1 LVAKTLL
8 RAGSKEQEVLAVK
21 SVLDTCEPRPEILA
35 GTFNPEVFT
44 ASLGPITGHY
54 RDGSGVIDSIYT
66 NAELFFREV
75 TYPTQGLRQ
84 TLAEV
89 FGRIA
94 GDLTVS
100 ELP

>member
-1 LVAKTLL
+1 M

-44 ASLGPITGHY
+44 ASLGPITGYY
-54 RDGSGVIDSIYT
+54 RDGSGVIDSVYT

-94 GDLTVS
+94 GDLAVS
-100 ELP
+100 EIP